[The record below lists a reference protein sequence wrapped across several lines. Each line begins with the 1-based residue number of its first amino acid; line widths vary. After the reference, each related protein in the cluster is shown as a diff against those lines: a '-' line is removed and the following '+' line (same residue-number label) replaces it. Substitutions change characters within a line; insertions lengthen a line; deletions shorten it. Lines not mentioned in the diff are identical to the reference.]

1 MWTDGTG
8 LPNRMIRY
16 EKVIKA
22 AVMMI
27 MMIQTISISS
37 PIITTILPL
46 VLRETQGSQNGV
58 VEDWSILE
66 RDAV

>member
-8 LPNRMIRY
+8 LPNRNRRC

-27 MMIQTISISS
+27 MMIKTINI
-37 PIITTILPL
+37 PPPPITTTTTLPL
-46 VLRETQGSQNGV
+46 VLRETQGSQSG
-58 VEDWSILE
+58 
-66 RDAV
+66 AVGM